1 MTILVTGFE
10 PFGGAE
16 VNPSW
21 EAVKLLPEE
30 IGGASIVKALLPTTF
45 HGAEE
50 RLLEEIQKWN
60 PDALISVGVAGGRRE
75 IHVERVAV
83 NLRDARIPDNVG
95 FQPVD
100 MPVAEEGP
108 AAYFAT
114 LPVKAMVEAIKEAGV
129 PAAVSNSAG
138 TFVCNDVMY
147 TALHRGKVP
156 MAGFVHVPLLPPEA
170 AKKGEEGMELP
181 EILRGLTVAVEAV
194 ARRET

>member
-1 MTILVTGFE
+1 M
-10 PFGGAE
+10 
-16 VNPSW
+16 
-21 EAVKLLPEE
+21 
-30 IGGASIVKALLPTTF
+30 
-45 HGAEE
+45 
-50 RLLEEIQKWN
+50 LEEIQKWN

-194 ARRET
+194 ARWET